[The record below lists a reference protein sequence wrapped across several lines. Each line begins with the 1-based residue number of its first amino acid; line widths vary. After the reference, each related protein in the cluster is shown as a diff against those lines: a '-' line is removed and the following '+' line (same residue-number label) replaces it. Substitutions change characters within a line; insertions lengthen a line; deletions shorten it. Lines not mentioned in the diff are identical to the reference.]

1 MLGMKSAMKQC
12 MRQLRNK
19 ILVVNWTCLLAVL
32 VLCPSFLMAAQSES
46 RIKVTVAPIDNLQV
60 TDATQGI
67 LLRVGSTPGSNAL
80 IGDSDPTARL
90 SYAHN
95 SAANKKI
102 TAQVSPADIPAGLQ
116 DITLTVVVMGGAEQN
131 IVEGGVT
138 QGAKNVLTDIASGYR
153 ENVPVT
159 YSASATALGTQPG
172 DYAFRVTFT
181 SLDDD

>member
-1 MLGMKSAMKQC
+1 MKAAMKRL

-19 ILVVNWTCLLAVL
+19 ILVFNLTCLLAFL
-32 VLCPSFLMAAQSES
+32 ILYPSFLVAAQSES
-46 RIKVTVAPIDNLQV
+46 RVKVTVAPIDNLQV
-60 TDATQGI
+60 SDATQGI
-67 LLRVGSTPGSNAL
+67 LLRVDSTPGSNAL
-80 IGDSDPTARL
+80 VGDPDQTARL

-116 DITLTVVVMGGAEQN
+116 DITLTVVVMGGAEQS

-138 QGAKNVLTDIASGYR
+138 QGAKNVLTGLTSGYR

-159 YSASATALGTQPG
+159 YSAAGTASGTRPG
-172 DYAFRVTFT
+172 EYAFRVTFT